1 MRRIF
6 FLVSI
11 WTFVSAAFAQDK
23 PVVVEGIV
31 VDAISKAPLENV
43 AVAVRYTK
51 SPDGTGVIGAH
62 NMQGAVALTD
72 AGGRFRIEESKTVP
86 FRLHCVLEGYVDKTD
101 SRVHELKAGERASGV
116 TVAMEAE
123 AQISGRVVDE
133 ESGAPVAGMVVGVFR
148 YGLLPV
154 KSTKTDGEGRY
165 TIKGMPAGEYEMAAS
180 PAERPQAAPW
190 KKRAPDKGR
199 TGYQRTW
206 YPGVVESAS
215 ALAVQVPPG
224 GRLGGYDFKLRKSP
238 VLAIRGVVEAEGMA
252 DRVSFTLTR
261 NAPGGKMHE
270 SAGVLERAG
279 AFEIA
284 DVPPGDYQL
293 QVSSLPEGGKA
304 RRHASAAVHLSDR
317 AVEDLR
323 LILLPGVRVTGEV
336 RLYGG
341 KDGEGSSWRDERE
354 TRMKVW
360 LLPNQRAPFM
370 SEAPQPLPA
379 DSRFAIESVS
389 MEPWSVSAT
398 GLPPGHVVRA
408 VLYNGL
414 PVTQNSFELNPGAM
428 SHHLTVLI
436 GPVSNS
442 LTGRVTRK
450 DQPVE
455 KAIVAGVLESE
466 LADGRMPTSIRGET
480 DANGNYSVG
489 AIVPGVYKL
498 TVLTDMMQTFTLR
511 TRLAASDSKRLE
523 VGESSNEVLDFKLP

>member
-1 MRRIF
+1 MWRIAVA
-6 FLVSI
+6 LVL
-11 WTFVSAAFAQDK
+11 VSAAFGQDK

-51 SPDGTGVIGAH
+51 SPDGSGVISAL

-86 FRLHCVLEGYVDKTD
+86 FRLYCVLEGYVDKTD
-101 SRVHELKAGERASGV
+101 SRVHELKAGQRAAGV
-116 TVAMEAE
+116 TIALEAE

-154 KSTKTDGEGRY
+154 KSGKTDGEGRY
-165 TIKGMPAGEYEMAAS
+165 TIKGLPVGEYEMAAS

-199 TGYQRTW
+199 AGYQRTW
-206 YPGVVESAS
+206 YPGVLDAGA

-224 GRLGGYDFKLRKSP
+224 GRLDGYDFKLRKLP

-252 DRVSFTLTR
+252 DRVSFTLSQT
-261 NAPGGKMHE
+261 NAGRQSHM
-270 SAGVLERAG
+270 SAGILERAG

-284 DVPPGDYQL
+284 DVPPGDYRL
-293 QVSSLPEGGKA
+293 QVSSLPEGGKG
-304 RRHASAAVHLSDR
+304 RRHASAAVHLSDK

-323 LILLPGVRVTGEV
+323 LTLLPGVRVTGEV

-341 KDGEGSSWRDERE
+341 KDGEGSPWRDERE
-354 TRMKVW
+354 TRMKVG

-370 SEAPQPLPA
+370 SDVPQPLPA

-408 VLYNGL
+408 VMYNGL
-414 PVTQNSFELNPGAM
+414 PVVPGSFELNAGAM
-428 SHHLTVLI
+428 AHHLTVLI

-450 DQPVE
+450 DQAVE
-455 KAIVAGVLESE
+455 KAIVVGVLESE
-466 LADGRMPTSIRGET
+466 LAEGRIPTFIRGET
-480 DANGNYSVG
+480 DASGHYSVG

-498 TVLTDMMQTFTLR
+498 TALTDMMQTFTLR
-511 TRLAASDSKRLE
+511 TRLAASDSKRVE
-523 VGESSNEVLDFKLP
+523 IGESSNEALDFKLP